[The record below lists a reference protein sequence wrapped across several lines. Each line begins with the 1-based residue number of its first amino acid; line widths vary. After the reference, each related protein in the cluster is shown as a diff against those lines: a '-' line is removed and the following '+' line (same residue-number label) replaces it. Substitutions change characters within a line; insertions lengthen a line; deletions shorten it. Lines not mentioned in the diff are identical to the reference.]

1 MAGRSVDAAAPA
13 RAVGAPERGR
23 GTATPVAVLG
33 IGAFATGT
41 DLFVVAGVLPGL
53 ADDLGLTV
61 GTAGLTGTVSAA
73 AYAVGGPV
81 LGAALGA
88 RPRRRVLIG
97 SLASFGACTAIAAA
111 APTFAVLLVA
121 RVLGALAASVH
132 VPVAAAAAVAAVP
145 ARSRGRALGVVLGG
159 ASAAMVLGAPL
170 GVLLAGLLSW
180 RAAFGLAAV
189 FAAGGVVVLL
199 CGDVG
204 SGRLP
209 PSTLSER
216 LRPVRRPAVVVTLG
230 ATVLVMAGSNGVYS
244 YLGVLLDPVAGPAG
258 PGLVMAAFGL
268 GGAAGARWGGI
279 LADRLGD
286 RRLVLLAGGA
296 LTAAVAALP
305 LVASTGGALLVVVA
319 GWGTAAWAFT
329 AAQQHRVLRLGGDA
343 ASVSLALNSAAT
355 HVGFAVGALLGG
367 LVVDTAGP
375 GPLALLGVALGSA
388 GLILHRSLDLEVRS

>member
-1 MAGRSVDAAAPA
+1 MAGRSVEAAVAA
-13 RAVGAPERGR
+13 QAVRAPEPSR

-53 ADDLGLTV
+53 ADDLGITV
-61 GTAGLTGTVSAA
+61 GTAGLTVMVSAVA
-73 AYAVGGPV
+73 QAVGGPL

-97 SLASFGACTAIAAA
+97 SLVLFGACTAVAAA
-111 APTFAVLLVA
+111 APTLAVLLVA
-121 RVLGALAASVH
+121 RALGALAASVH

-170 GVLLAGLLSW
+170 GVLLAGVLSW
-180 RAAFGLAAV
+180 RAAFGLAAF
-189 FAAGGVVVLL
+189 FAAVGVAVLL

-268 GGAAGARWGGI
+268 GGAAGAWWGGT

-296 LTAAVAALP
+296 LTAAIAALP

-367 LVVDTAGP
+367 LVVDTVGP
-375 GPLALLGVALGSA
+375 DPLALLGVALGGA
-388 GLILHRSLDLEVRS
+388 GLILHRTLDLEVRS

>member
-1 MAGRSVDAAAPA
+1 MVGGSVDAAVRA
-13 RAVGAPERGR
+13 RTARAPERGR

-41 DLFVVAGVLPGL
+41 DVFVVAGVLGGL
-53 ADDLGLTV
+53 AGDLGITV
-61 GTAGLTGTVSAA
+61 GTAGLTVTVSAA
-73 AYAVGGPV
+73 AYAVGGPL

-97 SLASFGACTAIAAA
+97 SLALFGACTAVAAA

-121 RVLGALAASVH
+121 RALGALAASVH

-159 ASAAMVLGAPL
+159 ASVAMVLGAPL
-170 GVLLAGLLSW
+170 GVLLAGVLSW
-180 RAAFGLAAV
+180 RAAFGLTALFAV
-189 FAAGGVVVLL
+189 GGVVVLL
-199 CGDVG
+199 SGDVG

-209 PSTLSER
+209 SSTLSER
-216 LRPVRRPAVVVTLG
+216 LRPVRRPAVVVTLA

-244 YLGVLLDPVAGPAG
+244 YLGVLLGPVTGPVG
-258 PGLVMAAFGL
+258 PSLVMAAFGL
-268 GGAAGARWGGI
+268 GGVLGAWWGGT

-286 RRLVLLAGGA
+286 RRLALLAGGA

-305 LVASTGGALLVVVA
+305 LVASVTGALLVVVA
-319 GWGTAAWAFT
+319 GWGTAAWAFI

-343 ASVSLALNSAAT
+343 AAVSLALNSAAS

-375 GPLALLGVALGSA
+375 GPLALLGVALGGA
-388 GLILHRSLDLEVRS
+388 GLALHRFLDLEVRS